1 MTGKSKSAL
10 MAVAGRSKSAYF
22 RQRPLTQPQQRDVT
36 LRPRGRQIPFEFPS
50 RERKMSED
58 EKRGSQS
65 RDFAV
70 ATGAQVKLYEAV
82 KAHKFDLEITEG
94 VWALDQEI
102 MDRRIEAAQQL
113 LEWLEQELQIE
124 STSAPAPSPNPQTRR
139 WISHSGDLVG

>member
-1 MTGKSKSAL
+1 
-10 MAVAGRSKSAYF
+10 
-22 RQRPLTQPQQRDVT
+22 
-36 LRPRGRQIPFEFPS
+36 
-50 RERKMSED
+50 MSED

-113 LEWLEQELQIE
+113 LEWLEQELKIE
-124 STSAPAPSPNPQTRR
+124 PTGFPAPSLPNSQTRQ
-139 WISHSGDLVG
+139 WNSHSGDTPTDMIV

>member
-1 MTGKSKSAL
+1 
-10 MAVAGRSKSAYF
+10 MAG
-22 RQRPLTQPQQRDVT
+22 
-36 LRPRGRQIPFEFPS
+36 E
-50 RERKMSED
+50 

-65 RDFAV
+65 RDL
-70 ATGAQVKLYEAV
+70 ATPTEAEVKLYEAL
-82 KAHKFDLEITEG
+82 KAHKFDLEITQC

>member
-1 MTGKSKSAL
+1 
-10 MAVAGRSKSAYF
+10 
-22 RQRPLTQPQQRDVT
+22 
-36 LRPRGRQIPFEFPS
+36 
-50 RERKMSED
+50 MSED

-113 LEWLEQELQIE
+113 LEWLEQELKLSLRVSQRLPYPILKLA
-124 STSAPAPSPNPQTRR
+124 SGTATLATRR
-139 WISHSGDLVG
+139 RI